1 MIKDIQTRLIT
12 AIFFTAWVLG
22 SLVLHQWAY
31 YSLFL
36 IICFAASFELLRVE
50 MKDRPTNQIT
60 LLAFIPVLLPLIAI
74 FLHRGSHQLLTDAT
88 IAILGISYSIYLL
101 LQINKPDRNPF
112 AFPGGVLSCV
122 LYVGIPMYAAICL
135 SDIDGVFNWQLM
147 IGLFALTWAN
157 DTGAYLVG
165 SRIGKRPLAKQISP
179 KKTIEGTLGG
189 ILFCLISAWI
199 ISLINHRL
207 SMAQWLA
214 TGIIVGI
221 AGVTGDLIE
230 SKFKRYYGI
239 KDSGTFLPGH
249 GGFLDRFDSLLY
261 LLPFVYIYLLLL

>member
-112 AFPGGVLSCV
+112 AFPGGVLSQASQV
-122 LYVGIPMYAAICL
+122 N
-135 SDIDGVFNWQLM
+135 GV
-147 IGLFALTWAN
+147 
-157 DTGAYLVG
+157 
-165 SRIGKRPLAKQISP
+165 
-179 KKTIEGTLGG
+179 
-189 ILFCLISAWI
+189 
-199 ISLINHRL
+199 
-207 SMAQWLA
+207 
-214 TGIIVGI
+214 
-221 AGVTGDLIE
+221 
-230 SKFKRYYGI
+230 
-239 KDSGTFLPGH
+239 
-249 GGFLDRFDSLLY
+249 
-261 LLPFVYIYLLLL
+261 